1 MEMLLGNPA
10 YGIALG
16 STVDKFSTRAAAVG
30 GADLSGQMGWP
41 HSMAQQRIPEL
52 PTGLPMGP
60 PNGMQPDA
68 LSHQPHNPLEV
79 ASRFFC
85 CTV

>member
-1 MEMLLGNPA
+1 MVLPLA
-10 YGIALG
+10 AL
-16 STVDKFSTRAAAVG
+16 DNYLTRAAAVG

-79 ASRFFC
+79 ASHFPAAQSEA
-85 CTV
+85 VIMIMAN